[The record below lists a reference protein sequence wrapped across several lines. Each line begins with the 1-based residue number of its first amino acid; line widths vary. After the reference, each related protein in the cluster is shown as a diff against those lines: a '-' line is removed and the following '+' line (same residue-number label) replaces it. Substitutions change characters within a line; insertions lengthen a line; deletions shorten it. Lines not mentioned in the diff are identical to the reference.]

1 MKTDV
6 IIIGAGLSG
15 LRIAQ
20 QLQTANVSVK
30 IVDARERLGGR
41 IHSKHIAHSVSDSA
55 LDMGPSWFWPWQKRM
70 MALMQELELAGD
82 IYEQYSDGLS
92 VAEYRNGQLL
102 KQAGIASMAGS
113 LRLRGGLKTLVDA
126 LSRKLSNEEIRLN
139 TQVTALAKSDKGV
152 DVSYRYGGDL
162 NTLFASHV
170 VLAAP
175 PRVINQSIQF
185 SPDWDTHH
193 QDLIN
198 HTPTWMAGQAKFSAS
213 YEKPF
218 WREQGLSG
226 DAVSEIGPLGE
237 IHDASAATGAPYAL
251 FGFVGVP
258 AAARVGHAEDIKAA
272 AIEQLTRLF
281 GHEAANPTA
290 TVYKDW
296 AEDNLTATE
305 SDRAGP
311 RAHAHQTVNTDP
323 HWNQSLYWAG
333 SETACTSSGDNGYLE
348 GALDAAERVV
358 KQITSTLAV

>member
-6 IIIGAGLSG
+6 VIIGAGLSG

-20 QLQTANVSVK
+20 QLHAAGIGVK
-30 IVDARERLGGR
+30 VLDARKRVGGR
-41 IHSKHIAHSVSDSA
+41 IHSKHIANA
-55 LDMGPSWFWPWQKRM
+55 LGEGGLDMGPSWFWPWQKRM
-70 MALMQELELAGD
+70 MALMQELNLEAG

-113 LRLRGGLKTLVDA
+113 LRLQGGLKTLVDA
-126 LSRKLSNEEIRLN
+126 LSSRLASNDIQLD
-139 TQVTALAKSDKGV
+139 TQVTAVAMVDDGV
-152 DVSYRYGGDL
+152 DVSYRHNGEL
-162 NTLFASHV
+162 NTIFASHV

-175 PRVINQSIQF
+175 PRVIAETIQF
-185 SPDWDTHH
+185 SPAWDANN
-193 QDLIN
+193 QDLMN

-213 YEKPF
+213 YAKPF

-226 DAVSEIGPLGE
+226 DGVSEIGPLGE
-237 IHDASAATGAPYAL
+237 IHDASAASGAPYAL

-258 AAARVGHAEDIKAA
+258 ASARSGRGEDIKEA
-272 AIEQLTRLF
+272 AIEQLTRMF
-281 GHEAANPTA
+281 GSEAANPTA
-290 TVYKDW
+290 IFYKDW
-296 AEDNLTATE
+296 AGDNLTATD

-311 RAHAHQTVNTDP
+311 RAHAHQTVTTEP

-333 SETACTSSGDNGYLE
+333 SETASTSSGDNGYLE

-358 KQITSTLAV
+358 EQITSKLAV

>member
-20 QLQTANVSVK
+20 QLHQANIRVK
-30 IVDARERLGGR
+30 LLDARERPGGR
-41 IHSKHIAHSVSDSA
+41 IHSKRIAHGVSEGR

-70 MALMQELELAGD
+70 MALMQELELRAD

-126 LSRKLSNEEIRLN
+126 LSSTLSSEDILLD
-139 TQVTALAKSDKGV
+139 TQVTAVAKTDNGV
-152 DVSYRYGGDL
+152 DVSYRYNGEL
-162 NTLFASHV
+162 NTVFASQI

-175 PRVINQSIQF
+175 PRVINETIQF
-185 SPDWDTHH
+185 SPAWDPRD
-193 QDLIN
+193 QDLMH

-226 DAVSEIGPLGE
+226 DGVSEIGPLGE
-237 IHDASAATGAPYAL
+237 IHDASAPTGAPYAL

-258 AAARVGHAEDIKAA
+258 ASAREGRGEDIKKA
-272 AIEQLTRLF
+272 AIEQLTRMF
-281 GHEAANPTA
+281 GSEAANPSA
-290 TVYKDW
+290 VIYKDW
-296 AEDNLTATE
+296 AEDNFTATDT
-305 SDRAGP
+305 DRVTP
-311 RAHAHQTVNTDP
+311 RAHAHQTVNTEP
-323 HWNQSLYWAG
+323 QWNQSLYWAG
-333 SETACTSSGDNGYLE
+333 SETASTSSGDNGYLE
-348 GALDAAERVV
+348 GALAAAERVV
-358 KQITSTLAV
+358 KQITSKLAV